1 MLDKYE
7 TELDEVNRRRKEI
20 LSQAKADAQ
29 ALLTE
34 ANARIEGTIRQIRE
48 ADAEKERTLTA
59 RKALEAFKAQV
70 AQSEGGSEA
79 MPFPARLLKKKER
92 KTDRPSRPAA
102 QQPDRPL
109 AAGDHVRL
117 KGQTAVGTVMGIQG
131 RQATV
136 AFGQLKS
143 TVSLNK
149 LERVSN
155 TQMKKETRR
164 YEGLGPAV
172 SDEVRQRKLTFK
184 GDIDVRGMRGDEALQ
199 AVTYFIDDAIMVG
212 TAEVRILHGTGNG
225 ILRQLIRQY
234 LATVP
239 GVKRFHDE
247 HIQLGGA
254 GITVVE
260 LE

>member
-1 MLDKYE
+1 
-7 TELDEVNRRRKEI
+7 
-20 LSQAKADAQ
+20 
-29 ALLTE
+29 
-34 ANARIEGTIRQIRE
+34 
-48 ADAEKERTLTA
+48 
-59 RKALEAFKAQV
+59 
-70 AQSEGGSEA
+70 
-79 MPFPARLLKKKER
+79 MPVPARLLKKKER